1 MSGSMKTSF
10 KLIALILLALPSI
23 AFAQVDVSSAKWN
36 NVSSFQYC
44 VSGKCETFKKIEL
57 STNAIKVGEDI
68 SIMNLNTETEIAKI
82 LVQSIKYGRQV
93 KMCWIGD
100 GKPMPTTYI
109 TVGGCS
115 KN

>member
-1 MSGSMKTSF
+1 MLGSIKTSF
-10 KLIALILLALPSI
+10 KLIALILLTMPSI
-23 AFAQVDVSSAKWN
+23 SFAQVDVSSAKWN

-57 STNAIKVGEDI
+57 SANAIKVGEEI
-68 SIMNLNTETEIAKI
+68 SIMNLNTETEITKI
-82 LVQSIKYGRQV
+82 LVKSIKYGRQV

>member
-1 MSGSMKTSF
+1 MSGSIKTSF
-10 KLIALILLALPSI
+10 KLIALILLTMPSI
-23 AFAQVDVSSAKWN
+23 SFAQVDVSSAKWN

-44 VSGKCETFKKIEL
+44 VSGKCETFKKIKL
-57 STNAIKVGEDI
+57 STNAIKIGEDI
-68 SIMNLNTETEIAKI
+68 SIMNLNTETEIVKI
-82 LVQSIKYGRQV
+82 LVKSIKYGRQV

-109 TVGGCS
+109 TVAGCS